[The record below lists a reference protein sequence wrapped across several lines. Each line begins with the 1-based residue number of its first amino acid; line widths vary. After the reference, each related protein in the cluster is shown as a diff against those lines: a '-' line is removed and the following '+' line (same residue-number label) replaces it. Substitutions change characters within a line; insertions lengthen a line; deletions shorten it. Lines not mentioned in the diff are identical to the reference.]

1 MFYSNLNKYGVSII
15 DGQNVRKAYNNSV
28 QGRTELES
36 ECLPD
41 IVQQVFEVWGDTPTV
56 DEPTLEQPEPVI
68 VSPST
73 QDIINANVMAR
84 LAELEGV
91 ANG

>member
-1 MFYSNLNKYGVSII
+1 MEIIYITTKYVSVNNDAGVTKGYPNSI
-15 DGQNVRKAYNNSV
+15 S
-28 QGRTELES
+28 GRAALES
-36 ECLPD
+36 ECPPD
-41 IVQQVFEVWGDTPTV
+41 IVQQIFEVWGDTPTV
-56 DEPTLEQPEPVI
+56 DEPALKQPDPVI